1 MLANLCGAKVLLGS
15 ATPSFES
22 YYNTKTGKYGYVQ
35 LTSRYGDIRMP
46 ELLLA
51 DLAEYRRK
59 KLMKGVFSPVLIQE
73 MQRTLNEG
81 NQIILFRIVGGI
93 RHICNV
99 IVVVLY

>member
-1 MLANLCGAKVLLGS
+1 MILGVRSSLFLPFQKLGLVIVDEEHDPSYKQKEPAPRYHGRDAAIMLANLCGAKVLLGS

-59 KLMKGVFSPVLIQE
+59 
-73 MQRTLNEG
+73 N
-81 NQIILFRIVGGI
+81 
-93 RHICNV
+93 
-99 IVVVLY
+99 